1 MTPPAP
7 APKAQS
13 GSHNPVTTPHAHHVS
28 PGSLVGTPAVP
39 AGAPR
44 DMGPAGRRRHTRPRV
59 RFDAIDLA
67 ILNQL
72 QTDCEITNATLAQRV
87 GISPPSTLERVK
99 KLETSGIIRRY
110 VALLDPVMVDKS
122 ISALVHVTLRE
133 HSERRLQ
140 EFKDALCRF
149 EEVQSAWHTAG
160 EEDFILKVV
169 VTDMTQYETFIVHKL
184 SMAPNIGRIRT
195 SFALSTIKDDTR
207 VPLDAVGPDANGFA
221 EGK

>member
-1 MTPPAP
+1 MTPPST
-7 APKAQS
+7 Q
-13 GSHNPVTTPHAHHVS
+13 
-28 PGSLVGTPAVP
+28 PGSSKPVQAASLAGTPA
-39 AGAPR
+39 APIAAIR
-44 DMGPAGRRRHTRPRV
+44 ENGHSGRARRSGRPRV

-72 QTDCEITNATLAQRV
+72 QSDCEITNATLAQRV

-99 KLETSGIIRRY
+99 KLEGSGIIRRY
-110 VALLDPVMVDKS
+110 VALIDPVMVDKS
-122 ISALVHVTLRE
+122 ICALVHVTLRE
-133 HSERRLQ
+133 HGERRLQ
-140 EFKDALCRF
+140 EFKDCVGRY
-149 EEVQSAWHTAG
+149 EEIQEAWHTAG
-160 EEDFILKVV
+160 EEDFILKVL

-207 VPLDAVGPDANGFA
+207 VPLDAVGPDAVGFT